1 MKPKWLVGLAIIAVA
16 AVGGAIYV
24 VNSDQGPAR
33 RAEIGQRLFPEITD
47 KGEQIRTI
55 VISRKD
61 GTFRIARQ
69 DDQWVM
75 PDKSKYPVSVDKVR
89 RLLVGLAEL
98 RALEAKTSS
107 PANYPAL
114 EVENVDAPDA
124 KSVQVALQ
132 DGTGANLFS
141 VIVGKSY
148 YGRGAG
154 TEGVYVREAGEAQA
168 WLAQGRVN
176 VDRDPVAWLER
187 AVVSVPRER
196 VRSVT
201 IKANGKPL
209 TVNRAAAADKDF
221 ALAGLPADR
230 KAKTYEVNA
239 VGGAFESLEL
249 DDVRPA
255 AELNF
260 SNSTPVTEAVTFDGL
275 RVTASFAEQ
284 DGATWARF
292 AAKFEAPTEPV
303 KAEGETKLKSADEVR
318 KEADAI
324 NARVGG
330 WAYKLPNYKVETL
343 RRKFDDLLEQKAS

>member
-1 MKPKWLVGLAIIAVA
+1 MKPKWLVGLAIAAVA

-24 VNSDQGPAR
+24 SNGNQGPAR
-33 RAEIGQRLFPEITD
+33 RAEIGQRLFPEVAD
-47 KGEQIRTI
+47 RGEQIRTI

-69 DDQWVM
+69 DDQWVV
-75 PDKSKYPVSVDKVR
+75 PDKSKYPASVDKVR

-107 PANYPAL
+107 PTSYPAL

-132 DGTGANLFS
+132 DAGGATQFS

-168 WLAQGRVN
+168 WLAQGRVS

-187 AVVSVPRER
+187 AVLSVPRER

-201 IKANGKPL
+201 IKASGKPV
-209 TVNRAAAADKDF
+209 TVNRATAADKDF

-260 SNSTPVTEAVTFDGL
+260 SNGNPVTEAATFDGL

-292 AAKFEAPTEPV
+292 AAKFEAPPEPV
-303 KAEGETKLKSADEVR
+303 KAEGETKLKSADEVQ
-318 KEADAI
+318 KEAEAI

-330 WAYKLPNYKVETL
+330 WAYKLPTYKVETL
-343 RRKFDDLLEQKAS
+343 RRKLDDLLEQKAS